1 MVIDMKEIGEMIKQ
15 YYNDGDIY
23 EGDWRN
29 NNREGKGIYYYTIGD
44 RNEGEFRNDNR
55 EGKGIYYYTN
65 DDREIGDYLNGLP
78 KGKFALLNVNGN
90 VSFTI
95 LLII

>member
-29 NNREGKGIYYYTIGD
+29 NNREGKGYII
-44 RNEGEFRNDNR
+44 
-55 EGKGIYYYTN
+55 
-65 DDREIGDYLNGLP
+65 
-78 KGKFALLNVNGN
+78 
-90 VSFTI
+90 I
-95 LLII
+95 LLAIEMKENLEMIIEKEKEYIIILMMIEKLEII